1 MKKTLLTF
9 GDRNFAA
16 TRERL
21 KREAAAAGL
30 FDEIL
35 ALGPE
40 DLDAEFSKRHGRFM
54 RMNPR
59 GYGYWIWK
67 PHLISRTLARANE
80 GNFLVYA
87 DAGSSIAPERA
98 PRLQEYFA
106 MAAQHPSG
114 MLAFEV
120 THSNRPYTKMDL
132 FDTMNAREFMDSL
145 SKFAGIVIFRK
156 CPASVDFVNEW
167 VRWSSDYHL
176 LSNSPSRLPNDPSFI
191 EHRHD
196 QSIFS
201 ILCAQRIVL
210 SIPDE
215 TFGPDARSPIVAAR
229 LKPRL
234 GFWTKLRR
242 SFLKRRAE
250 LVWRLRK

>member
-9 GDRNFAA
+9 GDKNFAA

-21 KREAAAAGL
+21 KREARASGL
-30 FDEIL
+30 FDEVL

-40 DLDAEFSKRHGRFM
+40 NLDAEFLEKHGRFM
-54 RMNPR
+54 RLNPR

-67 PHLISRTLARANE
+67 PHLISEALAQAAE
-80 GNFLVYA
+80 GDFVIYA
-87 DAGSSIAPERA
+87 DAGSSIAPQHA
-98 PRLQEYFA
+98 ARLDDYLA
-106 MAAQHPSG
+106 MIAQHPSG

-120 THSNRPYTKMDL
+120 THTNRPYTKMDL
-132 FDTMNAREFMDSL
+132 FEAMKASQFMDSL
-145 SKFAGIVIFRK
+145 SKFAGIVLFRK
-156 CPASVDFVNEW
+156 CPASVAFVEEW
-167 VRWSSDYHL
+167 ARWSSDYHL
-176 LSNSPSRLPNDPSFI
+176 VSNSPSRLPNDAAFI

-201 ILCAQRIVL
+201 ILCAQRNVL
-210 SIPDE
+210 TIPDE
-215 TFGPDARSPIVAAR
+215 TFGESARSPIVAAR

-242 SFLKRRAE
+242 SILKRRAE
-250 LVWRLRK
+250 IGWRFRK